1 MPEPVSP
8 FSDADAIA
16 RAHGWDE
23 AQRNAL
29 LFAMMDY
36 DLSETQDEDTTAAEA
51 LPPEAAEAETGTLDI
66 LQQLWNETF

>member
-1 MPEPVSP
+1 MPEPVNP
-8 FSDADAIA
+8 FHDADAIT

-29 LFAMMDY
+29 LFALMDY
-36 DLSETQDEDTTAAEA
+36 DLGQTQDEDASTVEASPQETVESEADTA
-51 LPPEAAEAETGTLDI
+51 DI